1 MEKIYS
7 KNNYKNMI
15 DMLHDMLSKYVLFQ
29 IIREKNN
36 IEILQ
41 IRKMLKL

>member
-1 MEKIYS
+1 
-7 KNNYKNMI
+7 MI
-15 DMLHDMLSKYVLFQ
+15 NMLHDMLSKYVLFQ

-41 IRKMLKL
+41 IQKMLKL

>member
-1 MEKIYS
+1 MANV

-15 DMLHDMLSKYVLFQ
+15 NMLDDMLSKYVLFQ

-41 IRKMLKL
+41 IRKMLKS

>member
-15 DMLHDMLSKYVLFQ
+15 NMLHDMLSKYVLFQ

>member
-1 MEKIYS
+1 MI
-7 KNNYKNMI
+7 NML
-15 DMLHDMLSKYVLFQ
+15 DDMLSKYVLFQ

-41 IRKMLKL
+41 IRKMLKS